1 MTSGQRV
8 RVAAVLA
15 ACHLS
20 ALAASAHAASPI
32 TVAIDYEI
40 APASVDCPD
49 LEAFRASVRRQ
60 LGYDPFRPE
69 AERRVAVQISRR
81 ESGFSGRIRWSDAQG
96 NWVGDRRLS
105 TTRSDCA
112 GIAASVAFSV
122 AVQVQ
127 LMAALAPASPEPVV
141 TPPAPPSPAP
151 IASAPDA
158 TNTDRNPT
166 VEELR
171 PEPKRPPVEVTPAIV
186 QPVPPR
192 RAQQLTLSVGLG
204 PSIAFRVAP
213 QATGVG
219 RFFVRGGVGP
229 FSVELGGD
237 AALPVSQNEAGAS
250 GFSLDRFSATA
261 AACGHVSALAACV
274 TGTLG
279 RLQAHG
285 FGVDQRA
292 SPVGYFSQAGAR
304 VMATHSVGE
313 SFFATARVDGLIMV
327 SPSTVMLNDVAVWT
341 TPRICALLGFDLG
354 ARFF

>member
-1 MTSGQRV
+1 
-8 RVAAVLA
+8 VLA

-20 ALAASAHAASPI
+20 ASAHAASPI

-60 LGYDPFRPE
+60 LGYDPFRPA
-69 AERRVAVQISRR
+69 AERRVGVQISRR
-81 ESGFSGRIRWSDAQG
+81 DSGFDGRIRWSDADG

-105 TTRSDCA
+105 TTRADCG
-112 GIAASVAFSV
+112 GIAASLAFAV

-127 LMAALAPASPEPVV
+127 LMAALAPAAPDRVV
-141 TPPAPPSPAP
+141 TPPGPPIPAP
-151 IASAPDA
+151 ITSVPDA
-158 TNTDRNPT
+158 TTDRKPL
-166 VEELR
+166 VEERR
-171 PEPKRPPVEVTPAIV
+171 PEPKRPALDATPAIA
-186 QPVPPR
+186 QPLPPK
-192 RAQQLTLSVGLG
+192 RAQPLTLSVGLG
-204 PSIAFRVAP
+204 PSIAFGVAP

-219 RFFVRGGVGP
+219 RLFLRGGVGS

-237 AALPVSQNEAGAS
+237 AALPVSQNDAGAS

-261 AACGHVSALAACV
+261 AGCGHVSALAACV

-304 VMATHSVGE
+304 IMATHTVGDR
-313 SFFATARVDGLIMV
+313 FFATVRVDGLVMV

-341 TPRICALLGFDLG
+341 TPRVCALLGFDLG